1 MTVLRYAAVFLSV
14 IITLFASVIWAL
26 MLPASLPAAIAL
38 TCIGILGLAIAATV
52 NTLRYKSADRML
64 SRKTAEHREHYL
76 SAGNGTRAEQRAA
89 QRRANCTLWLCR
101 AYSAALLVCGF
112 LLSLGAS
119 GLLIGATAASIQT
132 RELVAVLCVFLSLA
146 VYLLTMYLP
155 MMTLVKVLQEEKT
168 NESEHIVR
176 TQMPLLYELADR
188 AAIVAGYHGRYTL
201 LRIFGPET
209 CFTSKQTRE
218 GVAIGVPVAILPLLT
233 KEELVS
239 LLVYSFALAMH
250 RDSDVLR
257 RFDAALMRYDCEHDK
272 LATFK
277 KLFFAYAELRL
288 ARTQK
293 KYAAYARVR
302 IERDADKVAAASD
315 PQTWIDACA
324 KCELAANVLRSPCR
338 AVEYEMFAQETP
350 VTDYYERIAAYLD
363 AAIQKDGAH
372 LHPILLRTLWGGD
385 NPRPTLKMRMEQAK
399 VADYDAARR
408 EKDAAFVR
416 EIAEEMARC
425 SKFAYESFSRD
436 GAWKKLRQEQYLSHN
451 RIIKEYERAQKAG
464 TVDEYLYSQALHAYS
479 MVDDTKVFGVAEHA
493 LADTTMRTDAE
504 IMSAVL
510 LCRRD
515 HPAAVDAMLHV
526 IWDNPM
532 LSVNLS
538 LMPILMEAALRTG
551 DQTMVDRAREIRASV
566 SQEILDCTNEL
577 SEISVSAESVLPCD
591 LSQARLAQM
600 SAVLLRLCGN
610 AHVYLVKIRAE
621 RPVYAVL
628 LEETADKKSVS
639 EYAFSLLSN
648 YCTELTRLEEI
659 YYLYREDSN
668 SAVMQEARKIGIR
681 LT

>member
-52 NTLRYKSADRML
+52 NTLRFKQMNRLL
-64 SRKTAEHREHYL
+64 SRKTAESREHYL
-76 SAGNGTRAEQRAA
+76 RAGNGTRAEQRAA
-89 QRRANCTLWLCR
+89 QRRANRTLWLCR

-119 GLLIGATAASIQT
+119 GLLISATGTSMQT
-132 RELVAVLCVFLSLA
+132 RDLVAVLCVFLSLA
-146 VYLLTMYLP
+146 IYLLTMFIP
-155 MMTLVKVLQEEKT
+155 MMTLVKAPQEEKPD
-168 NESEHIVR
+168 ESEHIAR
-176 TQMPLLYELADR
+176 TQMPLLYDLADR
-188 AAIVAGYHGRYTL
+188 TAIVAGYHGRYTL
-201 LRIFGPET
+201 LCTFGPES
-209 CFTSKQTRE
+209 CFTAQQTRE
-218 GVAIGVPVAILPLLT
+218 GAAIGVPVAILSLLT
-233 KEELVS
+233 KEELFT
-239 LLVYSFALAMH
+239 LLLHCFALAMH
-250 RDSDVLR
+250 RDSTIMR
-257 RFDAALMRYDCEHDK
+257 RFDIARMRYDCEHDK

-277 KLFFAYAELRL
+277 KLFFSYAELRL
-288 ARTQK
+288 SKTQK
-293 KYAAYARVR
+293 KHAAYARVR

-324 KCELAANVLRSPCR
+324 KCELAANILRSPCR

-350 VTDYYERIAAYLD
+350 VSDYYERIAAYLD
-363 AAIQKDGAH
+363 AALQKEEAH

-385 NPRPTLKMRMEQAK
+385 SPRPTLKMRMAQAK
-399 VADYDAARR
+399 IADYDAARR

-416 EIAEEMARC
+416 EITEEMARC
-425 SKFAYESFSRD
+425 SKLAYESFSRD
-436 GAWKKLRQEQYLSHN
+436 GAWKKLRQEQYLTPN
-451 RIIKEYERAQKAG
+451 RVIKEYERAQKAG

-479 MVDDTKVFGVAEHA
+479 MVDDTKVFDVAERA

-504 IMSAVL
+504 SVSAVL
-510 LCRRD
+510 LCRHD

-526 IWDNPM
+526 IWDNPL

-538 LMPILMEAALRTG
+538 LMPILMEAALRSG

-600 SAVLLRLCGN
+600 SAVLLRLCGS
-610 AHVYLVKIRAE
+610 AHVYLVKLRAE

-639 EYAFSLLSN
+639 EYAFTLLSN

-659 YYLYREDSN
+659 YYLYREESG